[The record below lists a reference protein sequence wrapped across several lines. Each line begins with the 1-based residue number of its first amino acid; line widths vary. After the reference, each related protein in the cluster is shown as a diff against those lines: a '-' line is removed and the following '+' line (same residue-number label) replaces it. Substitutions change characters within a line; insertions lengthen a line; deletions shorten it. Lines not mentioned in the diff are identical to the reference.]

1 MGSRRV
7 EHDRPLHFNFSLSC
21 IGEGNGNPLQ
31 CSCLEHLRD
40 GGAWW
45 AAVYGVTQSRTQ
57 LKRLSSSSSSS
68 SSNHK
73 LKIQVSQKAIWSG
86 EVGYREHWLVYC
98 SAILLC
104 LSGRCTWQGFLPV
117 FHLAVSAGRRTCQ
130 CRQPSIP
137 LEGSLGAGLL
147 LSALLLG

>member
-104 LSGRCTWQGFLPV
+104 LSGRCTWQGFACFPPCCFCWEKNLPV
-117 FHLAVSAGRRTCQ
+117 STAIDPT
-130 CRQPSIP
+130 
-137 LEGSLGAGLL
+137 
-147 LSALLLG
+147 